1 MDSDS
6 GFFDALFANGS
17 TLMMA
22 VLVFLA
28 TAILSFGVMA
38 AVRVRGAVK
47 RRTAGIAALSGQG
60 GHGRVEEPA
69 TLTQSGVKAAQKI
82 LDYASK
88 HYGSAEKGDAKVLRQ
103 RLIRAGIYDPRAVG
117 YFFVV
122 RLGLAIAGAW
132 MMVGN
137 FIMYRLVNFRI

>member
-1 MDSDS
+1 MDSASDIVA
-6 GFFDALFANGS
+6 GVFADGS
-17 TLMMA
+17 TLMLA

-60 GHGRVEEPA
+60 GHGRVEEQVSLA
-69 TLTQSGVKAAQKI
+69 QSGVKAAQKI

-88 HYGSAEKGDAKVLRQ
+88 HYGSAEKGDAKVL
-103 RLIRAGIYDPRAVG
+103 
-117 YFFVV
+117 
-122 RLGLAIAGAW
+122 
-132 MMVGN
+132 
-137 FIMYRLVNFRI
+137 